1 MASLAETHQTTAV
14 TRRHRRG
21 PKSWTPYLFLV
32 IPLLLFL
39 TWVIGPMLYSFY
51 LSFTNWDGVSAPKF
65 IGLRNYQRLFDDP
78 IFYTALANN
87 VKWLLS
93 FITVPVAM
101 GLGLAVL
108 LNRNMRGVRFI
119 KAAIYSPYILSLIV
133 VGLIWG
139 WMYLPK
145 EGLINMFFI
154 AIGLPQLT
162 SGWLSDPELATWCII
177 AAAVWRQVGYVMIL
191 YLAGLQ
197 GVDPTLLE
205 AAKIDGASDWQA
217 FWKVMFPLLQP
228 ITVTVL
234 VVSVIDSLRS
244 FDLVFIMTRGGPHNA
259 STTLANFMYIEA
271 FNNYKMGYG
280 AAIAV
285 VLFLVTSI
293 FIFIYLYRTMRNELE
308 Y

>member
-1 MASLAETHQTTAV
+1 MATLAKTRETTMA
-14 TRRHRRG
+14 TRRRRRG

-32 IPLLLFL
+32 FPVLLFL

-65 IGLRNYQRLFDDP
+65 IGLRNYERLLDDP

-108 LNRNMRGVRFI
+108 LNRNLPGVKFI
-119 KAAIYSPYILSLIV
+119 KAAIYSPYIVSLIV

-145 EGLINMFFI
+145 EGLINTLLI
-154 AIGLPQLT
+154 AVGLPQFT
-162 SGWLSDPELATWCII
+162 RGWLSDADLATWCII
-177 AAAVWRQVGYVMIL
+177 AAAVWRQVGYVMVL

-205 AAKIDGASDWQA
+205 AAKIDGANDWQS

-228 ITVTVL
+228 ITITVL

-244 FDLVFIMTRGGPHNA
+244 FDLVFVMTRGGPHNA

-293 FIFIYLYRTMRNELE
+293 FIFIYLYRTMQNELE